1 MLAGLLDPARL
12 VTFPFPGEVLAPD
25 TTLAQVVWELAGVRG
40 EELLPPALHPT
51 QPTLVSVLA
60 FDGHAQVRLSCRHGA
75 RARAMVVDTRH
86 DVSFDGEVL
95 HVGGAVVRL
104 TDPTRELGLGDMQ
117 LVASLW
123 PAQVEGRG
131 LRLVQQEIE
140 MDVRSLRR
148 HHAVVEQW
156 PGEWPAPATSVG
168 AGVAHGDVH
177 LPAPR
182 FMSRVDVLAHEGGE
196 RVV

>member
-12 VTFPFPGEVLAPD
+12 TTFPSPGEVVAPD
-25 TTLAQVVWELAGVRG
+25 TTLVQVVWELAGVRG
-40 EELLPPALHPT
+40 EQLLPPALHPT
-51 QPTLVSVLA
+51 QPMLVSVLA
-60 FDGHAQVRLSCRHGA
+60 FGGHAQLRLSCRHGA
-75 RARAMVVDTRH
+75 RARAMVIAAPD
-86 DVSFDGEVL
+86 DVTFDGEVL

-104 TDPTRELGLGDMQ
+104 IDPTRELGLGDMQ
-117 LVASLW
+117 FVASLW
-123 PAQVEGRG
+123 PVQVEGRG

-156 PGEWPAPATSVG
+156 PGEWPAPTTLVG
-168 AGVAHGDVH
+168 AGVARGDVH

-182 FMSRVDVLAHEGGE
+182 FMSRADVLAHEGGE